1 MGFKKRYV
9 LFCFLFC
16 FSASADLLDLSLQYS
31 NYLTSTDR
39 KNLLDHY
46 VSAGLD
52 LKYYNRSGSWFYGA
66 EMVTLFSLDESRQN
80 HITIP
85 DLFIGHAHVFKG
97 VDWNVVLGKQKSA
110 SRFGF
115 LKDQNSNEKA
125 LSSHWSFMDELWGLG
140 LWEGKINWDYLQPK
154 SKGLSGLF
162 FTLKKKHWFLTL
174 FASGLFFPDLG
185 PAVDIKE
192 GKVSSQN
199 RWFIPPQSE
208 FVVFSQRIEGLYWL
222 EEPYLKNVI
231 LSDSLAFQFFFGD
244 QKSGWLSIAGARKP
258 VNQIYFKLDSGFSI
272 DKNAFNS
279 VIHHQPFK
287 HLLFSMD
294 LGLNWSILEAIFS
307 GAYESPNRPVQ
318 PEEQTAL
325 LVPVLPKA
333 LFLSSHLK
341 LNLEKYRFLLN
352 SLHFNFLYS
361 RFISEQKQKESN
373 NPLLE
378 LDLHKNRF
386 RLYYGFA
393 VSALSQNFKL
403 GKQTVSL
410 KGSYWYSVPEEGGW
424 LNGALLWHLTPRLS
438 VEASVDILGANIDK
452 QEFFNLYKQN
462 DRAQVKVTYEVH

>member
-1 MGFKKRYV
+1 MGFKKRYI

-16 FSASADLLDLSLQYS
+16 FPASAELLDLSLKYS
-31 NYLTSTDR
+31 NYLTDR
-39 KNLLDHY
+39 KDLLNHY

-52 LKYYNRSGSWFYGA
+52 LKHHHRFGSWFYGA
-66 EMVTLFSLDESRQN
+66 EAVALFSLDESRQN
-80 HITIP
+80 HIAVP

-97 VDWNVVLGKQKSA
+97 IDLNVVLGAQKSA
-110 SRFGF
+110 SRFSF
-115 LKDQNSNEKA
+115 LNNQTSSEKA
-125 LSSHWSFMDELWGLG
+125 VISSWSVMDEIWGLG
-140 LWEGKINWDYLQPK
+140 LWEGKMNWDYLQPK

-162 FTLKKKHWFLTL
+162 FTVKKKHWFLTL

-208 FVVFSQRIEGLYWL
+208 FVVFSQRIDGLYWL
-222 EEPYLKNVI
+222 ERPYLKNVI

-244 QKSGWLSIAGARKP
+244 KKSGWLSIAGARKP
-258 VNQIYFKLDSGFSI
+258 VNQIHFKLDSGFSI

-287 HLLFSMD
+287 HHLLSTD
-294 LGLNWSILEAIFS
+294 LGLNWGVLETVFS
-307 GAYESPNRPVQ
+307 GTYESPNRSAQ
-318 PEEQTAL
+318 PEEDTDL

-333 LFLSSHLK
+333 LFLSSHIK
-341 LNLEKYRFLLN
+341 LNLEKYRFILN

-361 RFISEQKQKESN
+361 RFISEEKKEEF

-386 RLYYGFA
+386 RLYYGFS
-393 VSALSQNFKL
+393 VSALSQKFQIGN
-403 GKQTVSL
+403 QTVSL
-410 KGSYWYSVPEEGGW
+410 KGSYWYSLPEEGGW
-424 LNGALLWHLTPRLS
+424 LNGALLWNLTPRLS
-438 VEASVDILGANIDK
+438 LELNVDILGANIDK
-452 QEFFNLYKQN
+452 REFFKLYQQN
-462 DRAQVKVTYEVH
+462 DRVEVKVTYEIH